1 MGAIFN
7 VIPIAQLLN
16 MSEESIIQLTKSKK
30 EEDEQLEIVLE
41 HWSKKNSIVEDLA
54 TLRKALESLKR
65 EGWSMFF
72 FSVVTFI
79 YLICTEYLL
88 NRLQ

>member
-16 MSEESIIQLTKSKK
+16 MPEESINQLTKSKK
-30 EEDEQLEIVLE
+30 DEDEQLEIVLE
-41 HWSKKNSIVEDLA
+41 HWSKENSIVEDLA

-72 FSVVTFI
+72 FRSYF
-79 YLICTEYLL
+79 YLL
-88 NRLQ
+88 NLYRIFTE

>member
-16 MSEESIIQLTKSKK
+16 MPEESINQLTKSKK
-30 EEDEQLEIVLE
+30 DEDEQLEIVLE
-41 HWSKKNSIVEDLA
+41 HWSKENSTVEDLA
-54 TLRKALESLKR
+54 TLRKALESLKP
-65 EGWSMFF
+65 EGWSMF

>member
-16 MSEESIIQLTKSKK
+16 MPEESIIQLTKSKK
-30 EEDEQLEIVLE
+30 DEDEQLEIVLE

-72 FSVVTFI
+72 FHSYF
-79 YLICTEYLL
+79 YLL
-88 NRLQ
+88 NLYRIFTE

>member
-16 MSEESIIQLTKSKK
+16 MPEESINQLTKSKK
-30 EEDEQLEIVLE
+30 DEDEQLEIVLE
-41 HWSKKNSIVEDLA
+41 HWSKENSIVEDLA

-72 FSVVTFI
+72 SVVTFI
-79 YLICTEYLL
+79 YLICIEYLL